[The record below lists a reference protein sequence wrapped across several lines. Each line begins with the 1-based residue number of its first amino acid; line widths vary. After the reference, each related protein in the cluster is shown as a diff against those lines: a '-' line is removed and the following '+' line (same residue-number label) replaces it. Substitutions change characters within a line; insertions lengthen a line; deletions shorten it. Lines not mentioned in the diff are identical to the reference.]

1 MATPVQA
8 VGKAKICKE
17 MMVAAV
23 DDAICIVT
31 LKERDNVLSTKSVK
45 DYVKVR
51 IDRAR
56 AELDMLEQI
65 LREGA

>member
-1 MATPVQA
+1 MADVGQT
-8 VGKAKICKE
+8 VGKAKIAKE
-17 MMVAAV
+17 MMIAAV
-23 DDAICIVT
+23 DDAICIVA
-31 LKERDNVLSTKSVK
+31 LKDRDKVLTTESVR

-56 AELDMLEQI
+56 RELDMLEKS